1 MENVIVKAEIKPK
14 YIRRN
19 SPRLQTVFPN
29 PEELELVK
37 NMAEKHSNISFFL
50 RLAAIEKAKQ
60 LENTRS

>member
-37 NMAEKHSNISFFL
+37 KWRKNI
-50 RLAAIEKAKQ
+50 AIY
-60 LENTRS
+60 LISCV